1 MKKKIIQSFFILTFT
16 TGLSKLFNII
26 NRVILSRYLNT
37 QGMGLYMLIIPT
49 LGLWITLSQLSIPS
63 AIFKLIADPKY
74 NNKKVMSTGFFI
86 TTLTTILMMF
96 ILIIF
101 SPFISSHLL
110 KNSDT
115 LLPLKALILFI
126 PLTSVSAI
134 LKNYFMGRQMHKVIA
149 KTQVTEELTRLFIT
163 FVFFNVFS
171 NYPTAHLVT
180 LSFLAMSIGELAS
193 IIHLLSCIR
202 PFSSTEIKTAYEP
215 SLYLD
220 FFRISLPMTGS
231 RLLHSVTGFLEPVII
246 TTLMLSMGF
255 LPEHI
260 QAQYGMMSGYV
271 MSMITMPTFLT
282 TVLYRILLP
291 IFLENLNNKTKLLKN
306 LYIGLFICFLISIPF
321 TFAFYFFP
329 ENCLSLLY
337 KTTAGAGYLKYLS
350 IPFTLYYLQ
359 TPLSALMQALNK
371 NKEMFLMSVLECSLE
386 VILLFVLVPKFHVL
400 SMGLTLLIGI
410 TVTLALSSF
419 CIYRFLLK

>member
-96 ILIIF
+96 ILTIF

-134 LKNYFMGRQMHKVIA
+134 LK
-149 KTQVTEELTRLFIT
+149 
-163 FVFFNVFS
+163 
-171 NYPTAHLVT
+171 
-180 LSFLAMSIGELAS
+180 
-193 IIHLLSCIR
+193 
-202 PFSSTEIKTAYEP
+202 
-215 SLYLD
+215 
-220 FFRISLPMTGS
+220 
-231 RLLHSVTGFLEPVII
+231 
-246 TTLMLSMGF
+246 
-255 LPEHI
+255 
-260 QAQYGMMSGYV
+260 
-271 MSMITMPTFLT
+271 
-282 TVLYRILLP
+282 
-291 IFLENLNNKTKLLKN
+291 
-306 LYIGLFICFLISIPF
+306 
-321 TFAFYFFP
+321 
-329 ENCLSLLY
+329 LSL
-337 KTTAGAGYLKYLS
+337 
-350 IPFTLYYLQ
+350 IH
-359 TPLSALMQALNK
+359 
-371 NKEMFLMSVLECSLE
+371 
-386 VILLFVLVPKFHVL
+386 I
-400 SMGLTLLIGI
+400 
-410 TVTLALSSF
+410 
-419 CIYRFLLK
+419 